1 MVMPFGTPGGDAQVQ
16 AMAQVF
22 LNMFVFSMD
31 PQSAVEAPRFAS
43 YGFPSSFEPHATSPG
58 RLCIESSI
66 GAAAGEALSGL
77 GHKVEWWEERS
88 WKAGSVC
95 AIRADVNSGV
105 LHAAADV
112 RRMAYAL
119 GW

>member
-1 MVMPFGTPGGDAQVQ
+1 MVMPFGSPGGDVQ
-16 AMAQVF
+16 AQARVF

-31 PQSAVEAPRFAS
+31 PPSAVEAPRFAS
-43 YGFPSSFEPHATSPG
+43 YSFPSSFEPHAYSPG

-66 GAAAGEALSGL
+66 GAEAGAALTGL
-77 GHKVEWWEERS
+77 GHKVEWWGEHS

-95 AIRADVNSGV
+95 AIRADVKSGV